1 MFVAGS
7 LDFSVVTAITERILV
22 MSADSL
28 FGKVGGPAVDTL
40 DVKASHLGVDGST
53 IIHRLLVQITCAIS
67 SSVFKESD
75 HPLTGFFSTLLP
87 ILFGLHTAPRGHS
100 LSVLILALLSLLL
113 GLLTASRRHSLSV
126 VFLALLS
133 LLLGLRAASRRH
145 SLSVLILALLSL
157 LLGLCASSRGNTV
170 SVVLLAFLS
179 LLLGLQASYGSH
191 SLAILRSLCVS
202 LNNANSLHC
211 FV

>member
-53 IIHRLLVQITCAIS
+53 MIHRLLVQITGAIS

-75 HPLTGFFSTLLP
+75 HSSTGLFSTLLP
-87 ILFGLHTAPRGHS
+87 MIFGLHTAPRGHP
-100 LSVLILALLSLLL
+100 LSVLL
-113 GLLTASRRHSLSV
+113 
-126 VFLALLS
+126 LALLS
-133 LLLGLRAASRRH
+133 LLLGLRAASR
-145 SLSVLILALLSL
+145 
-157 LLGLCASSRGNTV
+157 GNTV
-170 SVVLLAFLS
+170 
-179 LLLGLQASYGSH
+179 
-191 SLAILRSLCVS
+191 
-202 LNNANSLHC
+202 
-211 FV
+211 